1 MDKQFEAILK
11 TEYNFVF
18 DRLRE
23 KALKENSAV
32 QELNERFDDIRKKAM
47 INSYFKYGPMRKNH
61 GEYKCMDA
69 TKNILL
75 RLDKYLTSRNTEF
88 LADIANFAM
97 IEYTYPSNSEAR
109 TGDSNTEVYQ
119 YTNIKESIEYL
130 LTTYKATNNKA
141 LLIDIANIAMIEFTN
156 PSFENASYQETFTD
170 GCELYGF
177 GINQLTNQ

>member
-1 MDKQFEAILK
+1 
-11 TEYNFVF
+11 
-18 DRLRE
+18 
-23 KALKENSAV
+23 
-32 QELNERFDDIRKKAM
+32 
-47 INSYFKYGPMRKNH
+47 
-61 GEYKCMDA
+61 
-69 TKNILL
+69 
-75 RLDKYLTSRNTEF
+75 
-88 LADIANFAM
+88 M

-141 LLIDIANIAMIEFTN
+141 LLIDIANIAMIEFMN

-177 GINQLTNQ
+177 GINQLTTP